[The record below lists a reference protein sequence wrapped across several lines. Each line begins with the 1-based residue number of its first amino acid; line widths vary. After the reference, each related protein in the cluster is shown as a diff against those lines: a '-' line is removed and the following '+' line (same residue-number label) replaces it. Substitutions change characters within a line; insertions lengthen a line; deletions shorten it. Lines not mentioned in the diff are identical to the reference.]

1 MFTDFLR
8 GLAAV
13 PVAALPGRYWQRFP
27 ALPVEQRVLLSA
39 VLTML
44 AGFAAGIPG
53 FIAYAG
59 RAGRIAADMTL
70 AVAQQQNQGQLAP
83 DPALNYAPFAS
94 MLFAPLAFALF
105 TPLGL
110 LSTYLVLSGLARVF
124 GSVTLN
130 PFGDPLLT
138 GLDTLVR
145 GTRTRTRARSARRH
159 REREEGADVPD
170 RLYEG
175 AWADLPGVEYV
186 VVSARRKPGWEPGT
200 FIMTPD
206 QWYTLGTPFDMRT
219 PDGHLRTVY
228 PLTAQT
234 TNEVLR
240 RGVHYELPPLRKA
253 RGKATG

>member
-110 LSTYLVLSGLARVF
+110 LSTYLV
-124 GSVTLN
+124 
-130 PFGDPLLT
+130 LT